1 MAGGTQVTQTT
12 TEPWLEQQQ
21 YLQRGFGRAED
32 LYESGA
38 FSPAAYGAPGT
49 QAPGAAAID
58 QVAPGLAGFV
68 ERQTE
73 PMGKLYDY
81 ALGDRPLAMQSAAE
95 QAMLG
100 GADDVATI
108 QALYGA
114 PGAVPYSQAA
124 MGIGLGA
131 GLIPGGP
138 TGYASR
144 LPFEGDQYA
153 QMLRGDVDYEG
164 GPYSAMADVYRQQAE
179 DQMQQALGNVRGQ
192 QVLYQPGGGSRG
204 DIFAA
209 QAAATGQKALAQ
221 NLAGLYG
228 GAYQQAMAGR
238 MPAAQMGIG
247 AQQFGMGYGLQGMQ
261 GAQAGAGMYPSLM
274 QAPLGMYG
282 AAQQV
287 GEQQRALQQ
296 AIINRDIGR
305 YEYQQALPQQ
315 ALQSYLAGVTGDY
328 GGMSQAR
335 GPGGTGAAETLIAAL
350 AGKAIGL

>member
-32 LYESGA
+32 AYLSGK

-49 QAPGAAAID
+49 VGPGVSDINT
-58 QVAPGLAGFV
+58 VATGLAGFDP
-68 ERQTE
+68 RQQQAMDFTSA
-73 PMGKLYDY
+73 Y
-81 ALGDRPLAMQSAAE
+81 ALGNRPAAMQSAAE

-100 GADDVATI
+100 GGPGS
-108 QALYGA
+108 GA
-114 PGAVPYSQAA
+114 PGFLPYAQSA
-124 MGIGLGA
+124 MGA
-131 GLIPGGP
+131 GLLSSDWGGGP
-138 TGYASR
+138 TGYASV

-164 GPYSAMADVYRQQAE
+164 RPYKEMAAVYRQQAE
-179 DQMQQALGNVRGQ
+179 DQMQQALGNVRQG

-204 DIFAA
+204 DIYNAA
-209 QAAATGQKALAQ
+209 VAASGQKALAQ

-228 GAYQQAMAGR
+228 GAYQQAMTGR

-261 GAQAGAGMYPSLM
+261 GAQAGAGMAPGLM

-282 AAQQV
+282 AAQQI
-287 GEQQRALQQ
+287 GEQQRALNQ
-296 AIINRDIGR
+296 AAINRDIAR
-305 YEYQQALPQQ
+305 YEYQAAQPQQ

-335 GPGGTGAAETLIAAL
+335 GPGGTGGAETLIAAL
-350 AGKAIGL
+350 AAKAIGL

>member
-32 LYESGA
+32 LYTGGA
-38 FSPAAYGAPGT
+38 FAPAAYGQPGSMDPAL
-49 QAPGAAAID
+49 QALQGTPAMP
-58 QVAPGLAGFV
+58 APGLAGFDP
-68 ERQTE
+68 QQQAAMQGMYGYA
-73 PMGKLYDY
+73 MG
-81 ALGDRPLAMQSAAE
+81 ARPAAMQSAAE
-95 QAMLG
+95 QALLG
-100 GADDVATI
+100 GEGV
-108 QALYGA
+108 
-114 PGAVPYSQAA
+114 PGFLPYSQAA
-124 MGIGLGA
+124 MGIGLGSA
-131 GLIPGGP
+131 GFGGGP
-138 TGYASR
+138 TGYAGV

-153 QMLRGDVDYEG
+153 QMLRGDVDYAG
-164 GPYSAMADVYRQQAE
+164 GPYEAMADVYRQQAE
-179 DQMQQALGNVRGQ
+179 DQMQQALTNVRGQ

-228 GAYQQAMAGR
+228 GAYQQAQAGR

-261 GAQAGAGMYPSLM
+261 GAQAGAGMMPSLM

>member
-1 MAGGTQVTQTT
+1 
-12 TEPWLEQQQ
+12 
-21 YLQRGFGRAED
+21 
-32 LYESGA
+32 
-38 FSPAAYGAPGT
+38 
-49 QAPGAAAID
+49 
-58 QVAPGLAGFV
+58 
-68 ERQTE
+68 
-73 PMGKLYDY
+73 
-81 ALGDRPLAMQSAAE
+81 
-95 QAMLG
+95 
-100 GADDVATI
+100 
-108 QALYGA
+108 
-114 PGAVPYSQAA
+114 
-124 MGIGLGA
+124 MGIGLGSA
-131 GLIPGGP
+131 GFGGGP
-138 TGYASR
+138 TGYAGV

-164 GPYSAMADVYRQQAE
+164 GPYEAMADVYRQQAE
-179 DQMQQALGNVRGQ
+179 DQMQQALTNVRGQ

-261 GAQAGAGMYPSLM
+261 GAQAGAGMVPGLM

-282 AAQQV
+282 AAQQI
-287 GEQQRALQQ
+287 GAQQRALNQ
-296 AIINRDIGR
+296 AAINRDIAR
-305 YEYQQALPQQ
+305 YEYQMAQPQQ

-335 GPGGTGAAETLIAAL
+335 GPGGASPVGTLIAAL
-350 AGKAIGL
+350 AGQKLGNLI

>member
-32 LYESGA
+32 LYTGGA
-38 FSPAAYGAPGT
+38 FSPQAYGAPGT
-49 QAPGAAAID
+49 VGPGVSDINT
-58 QVAPGLAGFV
+58 VAPGLAGFAP
-68 ERQTE
+68 RQQQAMDLTSA
-73 PMGKLYDY
+73 Y
-81 ALGDRPLAMQSAAE
+81 ALGNRPAAMQSAAE

-100 GADDVATI
+100 GA
-108 QALYGA
+108 GA
-114 PGAVPYSQAA
+114 PGFLPYSQTA
-124 MGIGLGA
+124 MGIGLGSSLM
-131 GLIPGGP
+131 GGGP
-138 TGYASR
+138 TGYAGV

-153 QMLRGDVDYEG
+153 QMLRGDVDYAG
-164 GPYSAMADVYRQQAE
+164 GPYEAMADVYRQQAE

-261 GAQAGAGMYPSLM
+261 GAQAGAGMMPGLM
-274 QAPLGMYG
+274 QAPLGMFG

-287 GEQQRALQQ
+287 GEQQRALNQ
-296 AIINRDIGR
+296 AAINRDIAR
-305 YEYQQALPQQ
+305 YEYQAAQPQQ

-328 GGMSQAR
+328 GGMAQSR
-335 GPGGTGAAETLIAAL
+335 GPGGTGGMETAIAAL
-350 AGKAIGL
+350 VGAMI

>member
-38 FSPAAYGAPGT
+38 FSPLAYGAPGT

-58 QVAPGLAGFV
+58 QVAPGVAGFDP
-68 ERQTE
+68 QQQAAMQGMYGYA
-73 PMGKLYDY
+73 MGN
-81 ALGDRPLAMQSAAE
+81 RPAAMQSAAE

-100 GADDVATI
+100 GV
-108 QALYGA
+108 GA
-114 PGAVPYSQAA
+114 EGFLPYSQKA
-124 MGIGLGA
+124 MAYGGLTGSIGPGQYGA
-131 GLIPGGP
+131 L
-138 TGYASR
+138 

-209 QAAATGQKALAQ
+209 QAAATSQKALAQ

-282 AAQQV
+282 AAQQI
-287 GEQQRALQQ
+287 GEQQRALNQ
-296 AIINRDIGR
+296 AAINRDIAR
-305 YEYQQALPQQ
+305 YEYQMAQPQQ

-335 GPGGTGAAETLIAAL
+335 GPGGTGMAETLIAAL
-350 AGKAIGL
+350 IGSQI